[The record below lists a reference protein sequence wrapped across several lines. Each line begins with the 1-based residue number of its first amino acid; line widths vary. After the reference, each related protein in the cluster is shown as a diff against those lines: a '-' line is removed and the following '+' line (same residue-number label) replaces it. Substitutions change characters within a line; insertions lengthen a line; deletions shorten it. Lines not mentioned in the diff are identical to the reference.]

1 MSGTEAQAP
10 RPSTVVERAA
20 GVAHRSLGGRRRH
33 RIPIIGWVGLGLVM
47 TFVIMGLGASR
58 LAGYRV
64 IELAGKPFRP
74 PSLGHLLGTNA
85 VGQDLATQLFYG
97 ARTSLFM
104 AVAAGGGT
112 VVVGAAFG
120 MVAGWAGGPTDA
132 VLVRAMD
139 LFLVI
144 PGLPLLVVLGAYA
157 GPSMTGVAIIIV
169 ATAWPGTARLIR
181 AQVLSLRPRAH
192 LRASVGFGAGTIHVL
207 RRHVLPEVA
216 LVAVAAFVA
225 SAGWAIMIEAGLA
238 FLGLGDPLRASWGR
252 TMRDALDFNS
262 LFFSGAWKWWLL
274 PPVLCVA
281 LFLLGLTFC
290 GIALEQ
296 RVNPRLARHAVA
308 PAHTGTRV

>member
-1 MSGTEAQAP
+1 VSAAEAEPPCPSAVVGRSG
-10 RPSTVVERAA
+10 RAA
-20 GVAHRSLGGRRRH
+20 HRDVGTRRDR
-33 RIPIIGWVGLGLVM
+33 RIPVLGWVGFALVLM
-47 TFVIMGLGASR
+47 FVIMGLGASR

-64 IELAGKPFRP
+64 IELSGKPFRP
-74 PSLGHLLGTNA
+74 PSLSHLLGTNL
-85 VGQDLATQLFYG
+85 VGQDLATQLFQG

-112 VVVGAAFG
+112 VVVGVVVG
-120 MVAGWAGGPTDA
+120 MLAGWTGGPTDA
-132 VLVRAMD
+132 VLLRVMD
-139 LFLVI
+139 IFLVI
-144 PGLPLLVVLGAYA
+144 PGLPLLVVLGAYV
-157 GPSMTGVAIIIV
+157 GPSMTGVAIIII
-169 ATAWPGTARLIR
+169 ATAWPATARLIR

-192 LRASVGFGAGTIHVL
+192 LRASVGFGAGTIQVL
-207 RRHVLPEVA
+207 RRHVLPEVT

-225 SAGWAIMIEAGLA
+225 SAGWAVMIESGLA

-252 TMRDALDFNS
+252 TIRDALNFHS

-296 RVNPRLARHAVA
+296 RVNPRVARHAVA
-308 PAHTGTRV
+308 PGARA